1 MGSSPLPAAFL
12 RDLLGSILGIN
23 MTNTVAIGIQW
34 GDEGKGKIV
43 DLMAPDVDVVAR
55 FQGGPNAGHTLV
67 LGDKKTVLNHIP
79 SGILHDD
86 TLCLIG
92 NGTVVDPFR
101 LVEEMDMLL
110 EAGIPVAERLKI
122 SDRCQL
128 ILPYHRDLDAAREAA
143 KGKGKIG
150 TTGKGI
156 GPCYED
162 KTARRGIRLV
172 DLTANDM
179 DERIDAN
186 IEYVNFMLTQYLK
199 AEPVNR
205 ADVEEALALA
215 KARLLPLAADVP
227 LILQKRIKAGDRV
240 LYEGAQGS
248 MLDVDHG
255 TYPFV
260 TSSNTVAGAAL
271 AGLGVGP
278 GQVDAVLGIC
288 KAYTTRVGSGP
299 FPTELYNA
307 DGMCDAENS
316 GKHMAEKGHEFGA
329 TTGRPR
335 RTGWFDGPVVQHAVR
350 INGVTGLAIT
360 KLDVLDGLA
369 EIKLCVGY
377 ELDGERL
384 ESIPACCSKLEA
396 VTPVY
401 ETLPGWP
408 ENTFG
413 ATSMDQLPS
422 NAVALLKRIEAVC
435 DCPVT
440 MLSTGPD
447 RNHIIHL

>member
-1 MGSSPLPAAFL
+1 
-12 RDLLGSILGIN
+12 

-43 DLMAPDVDVVAR
+43 DLMAPKMDVVAR

-128 ILPYHRDLDAAREAA
+128 ILPYHRTLDAAREAA
-143 KGKGKIG
+143 KGEGKIG

-172 DLTANDM
+172 DLTSPDLDA
-179 DERIDAN
+179 RIDAN
-186 IEYVNFMLTQYLK
+186 LEYVNFMLTHYFK
-199 AEPVNR
+199 AAPVNR
-205 ADVEEALALA
+205 ADVDEALELA
-215 KARLLPLAADVP
+215 RARLLPLAADVP
-227 LILQKRIKAGDRV
+227 LILQKRIKAGDQI

-288 KAYTTRVGSGP
+288 KAYTTRVGAGP

-307 DGMCDAENS
+307 EGMCDAKNA

-360 KLDVLDGLA
+360 KLDVLDGLD
-369 EIKLCVGY
+369 EVKLCTGY
-377 ELDGERL
+377 ELDGEVL
-384 ESIPACCSKLEA
+384 ESIPACCSQLDA
-396 VTPVY
+396 VTPIY
-401 ETLPGWP
+401 ETLPGWS

-413 ATSMDQLPS
+413 ATAMDQLPA
-422 NAVALLKRIEAVC
+422 NAVALLRRIEAVC
-435 DCPVT
+435 DCPVM

>member
-1 MGSSPLPAAFL
+1 
-12 RDLLGSILGIN
+12 

-43 DLMAPDVDVVAR
+43 DLMAPHVDVVAR

-79 SGILHDD
+79 SGVLHDD

-110 EAGIPVAERLKI
+110 AAGIPVPERLKI

-128 ILPYHRDLDAAREAA
+128 ILPYHRTLDAAREAA
-143 KGKGKIG
+143 KGEGKIG

-172 DLTANDM
+172 DLTSPDLDA
-179 DERIDAN
+179 RIDAN
-186 IEYVNFMLTQYLK
+186 LEYVNFMLTQYLK
-199 AEPVNR
+199 SEPVNR
-205 ADVEEALALA
+205 ADVDEALDLA
-215 KARLLPLAADVP
+215 KARLLPMAADVP
-227 LILQKRIKAGDRV
+227 LILQKRIKAGDQI

-288 KAYTTRVGSGP
+288 KAYTTRVGAGP

-307 DGMCDAENS
+307 EGMCDAENA
-316 GKHMAEKGHEFGA
+316 GKHMAEKGNEFGA

-335 RTGWFDGPVVQHAVR
+335 RTGWFDGAVVQHAVR

-360 KLDVLDGLA
+360 KMDVLDGLA
-369 EIKLCVGY
+369 EVKLCVGY

-384 ESIPACCSKLEA
+384 ESMPSCCNQLEK
-396 VTPVY
+396 VVPVY
-401 ETLPGWP
+401 ESLPGWS

-413 ATSMDQLPS
+413 ATSLDQLPA
-422 NAVALLKRIEAVC
+422 NAVSLLRRIEEVC

>member
-1 MGSSPLPAAFL
+1 
-12 RDLLGSILGIN
+12 

-43 DLMAPDVDVVAR
+43 DLLAPQMDVVAR

-67 LGDKKTVLNHIP
+67 IGNQKTVLNHIP
-79 SGILHDD
+79 SGILHENI
-86 TLCLIG
+86 LSLIG

-101 LVEEMDMLL
+101 LVEELDMLL
-110 EAGIPVAERLKI
+110 AAGIPVADRLRI

-128 ILPYHRDLDAAREAA
+128 ILPYHRALDAAREAA
-143 KGKGKIG
+143 KGKAKIG
-150 TTGKGI
+150 TTGRGI

-172 DLTANDM
+172 DLTSESLDK
-179 DERIDAN
+179 RIDEN
-186 IEYVNFMLTQYLK
+186 LRFVNFMLTEFLGAEAVSK
-199 AEPVNR
+199 ASVM
-205 ADVEEALALA
+205 EALDLA
-215 KARLLPLAADVP
+215 KARLLPLAADVAM
-227 LILQKRIKAGDRV
+227 ILHQRIEAGDNI

-278 GQVDAVLGIC
+278 GQVDEVLGIC
-288 KAYTTRVGSGP
+288 KAYTTRVGAGP

-307 DGMCDAENS
+307 EGMEDVA
-316 GKHMAEKGHEFGA
+316 GQHMAEKGQEFGA

-335 RTGWFDGPVVQHAVR
+335 RTGWFDAVVVQHAVR
-350 INGVTGLAIT
+350 INGITGLAVT
-360 KLDVLDGLA
+360 KLDVLDGLK
-369 EIKLCVGY
+369 EVKLCTAY
-377 ELDGERL
+377 EHHGERL
-384 ESIPACCSKLEA
+384 NAIPACAKALAEC
-396 VTPVY
+396 TPVY
-401 ETLPGWP
+401 ETLPGWS

-413 ATSMDQLPS
+413 LTDTTALPD
-422 NAVALLKRIEAVC
+422 AAKALLKRIEEVC
-435 DCPVT
+435 GCPVK

-447 RNHIIHL
+447 RDHICHL

>member
-1 MGSSPLPAAFL
+1 
-12 RDLLGSILGIN
+12 

-43 DLMAPDVDVVAR
+43 DLLAPNVDVVAR

-67 LGDKKTVLNHIP
+67 IGDKKTVLNHIP
-79 SGILHDD
+79 SGILHED

-92 NGTVVDPFR
+92 NGTVLDPFR
-101 LVEEMDMLL
+101 LVEEIDMLL
-110 EAGIPVAERLKI
+110 DAKIPVYQRMLI

-128 ILPYHRDLDAAREAA
+128 ILPYHRALDAAREAA

-150 TTGKGI
+150 TTGRGI

-162 KTARRGIRLV
+162 KTARRGIRLI
-172 DLTANDM
+172 DLES
-179 DERIDAN
+179 DELDAKIDAN
-186 IEYVNFMLTQYLK
+186 LEYVNFMLTQYYH
-199 AEPVNR
+199 AEPVAR
-205 ADVEEALALA
+205 AEVDKALDLA
-215 KARLLPLAADVP
+215 KQRLLRLAADVP
-227 LILQKRIKAGDRV
+227 LILQKRIKAGDSI

-278 GQVDAVLGIC
+278 GQVDEVLGIC
-288 KAYTTRVGSGP
+288 KAYTTRVGAGP

-307 DGMCDAENS
+307 EGMEDAS
-316 GKHMAEKGHEFGA
+316 GQHMAEKGQEFGA

-335 RTGWFDGPVVQHAVR
+335 RTGWFDAVVVQHAVR

-360 KLDVLDGLA
+360 KLDVLDGL
-369 EIKLCVGY
+369 EEVKLCVAY
-377 ELDGERL
+377 ELDGKRV
-384 ESIPACCSKLEA
+384 ESIPACCKQLDRA
-396 VTPVY
+396 VPVY
-401 ETLPGWP
+401 ETLPGWS

-413 ATSMDQLPS
+413 AISFDDLPA
-422 NAVALLKRIEAVC
+422 NAVALLRRIEEVC
-435 DCPVT
+435 ECPVA

>member
-1 MGSSPLPAAFL
+1 
-12 RDLLGSILGIN
+12 

-43 DLMAPDVDVVAR
+43 DLLAPDIDVVAR

-67 LGDKKTVLNHIP
+67 IGDKKTVLNHIP
-79 SGILHDD
+79 SGVLHDE

-101 LVEEMDMLL
+101 LVEEMDMLVA
-110 EAGIPVAERLKI
+110 AGIPVADRLKI
-122 SDRCQL
+122 SERCQL
-128 ILPYHRDLDAAREAA
+128 ILPYHRTLDAAREVA
-143 KGKGKIG
+143 KGAGKIG

-162 KTARRGIRLV
+162 KTARRGIRLI
-172 DLTANDM
+172 DLAAD
-179 DERIDAN
+179 DLDARIDAN
-186 IEYVNFMLTQYLK
+186 LEYVNFMLTQYLK

-205 ADVEEALALA
+205 ADVDEAIDLA

-227 LILQKRIKAGDRV
+227 LILQRRIKAGDQI

-288 KAYTTRVGSGP
+288 KAYTTRVGAGP
-299 FPTELYNA
+299 FPTEQYNA
-307 DGMCDAENS
+307 DGMCDAKNA
-316 GKHMAEKGHEFGA
+316 GKHMAERGHEFGS

-360 KLDVLDGLA
+360 KLDVLDGLD
-369 EIKLCVGY
+369 EVKLCVGY
-377 ELDGERL
+377 ELNGELL
-384 ESIPACCSKLEA
+384 ESMPACCNKLEA

-401 ETLPGWP
+401 ETLPGWS

-413 ATSMDQLPS
+413 ATSLDQLPA
-422 NAVALLKRIEAVC
+422 NAKALLDRIEEVC
-435 DCPVT
+435 ECPIT

-447 RNHIIHL
+447 RGHIIHL

>member
-1 MGSSPLPAAFL
+1 MS
-12 RDLLGSILGIN
+12 
-23 MTNTVAIGIQW
+23 NTVAIGIQW

-43 DLMAPDVDVVAR
+43 DLLAPKMDVVAR

-67 LGDKKTVLNHIP
+67 IGNETTVLNHIP
-79 SGILHDD
+79 SGILHAD
-86 TLCLIG
+86 TLSLIG

-101 LVEEMDMLL
+101 LVEEMDMLVA
-110 EAGIPVAERLKI
+110 AGVPVSERLRI

-128 ILPYHRDLDAAREAA
+128 ILPYHRALDAAREAA
-143 KGKGKIG
+143 KGKAKIG
-150 TTGKGI
+150 TTGRGI

-172 DLTANDM
+172 DLTCEDLDARL
-179 DERIDAN
+179 DENLR
-186 IEYVNFMLTQYLK
+186 YVNFMLTEFLGAK
-199 AEPVNR
+199 PVSR
-205 ADVEEALALA
+205 EEVIVALDLA
-215 KARLLPLAADVP
+215 RERLLPLAADVT
-227 LILQKRIKAGDRV
+227 LILHKRIKAGDRV
-240 LYEGAQGS
+240 LFEGAQGS

-278 GQVDAVLGIC
+278 GQIDGVLGIC
-288 KAYTTRVGSGP
+288 KAYTTRVGAGP

-307 DGMCDAENS
+307 EGMCDVDNA
-316 GKHMAEKGHEFGA
+316 GKHMAERGHEFGA

-335 RTGWFDGPVVQHAVR
+335 RTGWFDGIVVQHAVR

-360 KLDVLDGLA
+360 KIDVLDGLA
-369 EIKLCVGY
+369 EVKLCVGY
-377 ELDGERL
+377 EKDGERL
-384 ESIPACCSKLEA
+384 ESIPADCKALEA
-396 VTPVY
+396 CAPVY
-401 ETLPGWP
+401 ETLPGWS

-413 ATSMDQLPS
+413 ATSLDQLPE
-422 NAVALLKRIEAVC
+422 NAKVLLKRIEEIC
-435 DCPVT
+435 ECPIT

-447 RNHIIHL
+447 RDHIIHL

>member
-1 MGSSPLPAAFL
+1 
-12 RDLLGSILGIN
+12 

-43 DLMAPDVDVVAR
+43 DLLAPQVDVVAR

-67 LGDKKTVLNHIP
+67 IGDQKTVLNHIP
-79 SGILHDD
+79 SGILHED

-92 NGTVVDPFR
+92 NGTVVDPFH
-101 LVEEMDMLL
+101 LVEEMDTLIA
-110 EAGIPVAERLKI
+110 AGLPVSDRLKI
-122 SDRCQL
+122 SERCQL

-143 KGKGKIG
+143 KGKAKIG

-172 DLTANDM
+172 DLTSGDLDA
-179 DERIDAN
+179 RIN
-186 IEYVNFMLTQYLK
+186 VNLEYVNFMLTQYLGAK
-199 AEPVNR
+199 ATDRSEV
-205 ADVEEALALA
+205 DEALDLA
-215 KARLLPLAADVP
+215 RERLLPLAADVP
-227 LILQKRIKAGDRV
+227 LILQRHIKAGDSV

-307 DGMCDAENS
+307 EGMNCPS
-316 GKHMAEKGHEFGA
+316 GKHMAERGQEFGA

-360 KLDVLDGLA
+360 KLDVLDGLD
-369 EIKLCVGY
+369 EVKLCVAY
-377 ELDGERL
+377 ELNGERL
-384 ESIPACCSKLEA
+384 ESIPACCNQLDD
-396 VTPVY
+396 VVPVY
-401 ETLPGWP
+401 EILPGWN

-413 ATSMDQLPS
+413 ATSMDQLPA
-422 NAVALLKRIEAVC
+422 NAVALLKRIEEVC
-435 DCPVT
+435 ECPIA

-447 RNHIIHL
+447 RNHIIHLS

>member
-1 MGSSPLPAAFL
+1 
-12 RDLLGSILGIN
+12 
-23 MTNTVAIGIQW
+23 MTNTIAIGIQW

-43 DLMAPDVDVVAR
+43 DLLAPKMDVVAR

-67 LGDKKTVLNHIP
+67 IGDQKTVLNHIP
-79 SGILHDD
+79 SGILHANI
-86 TLCLIG
+86 LSLIG

-101 LVEEMDMLL
+101 LVEELDMLIA
-110 EAGIPVAERLKI
+110 AGIPVAERLRI

-128 ILPYHRDLDAAREAA
+128 ILPYHRALDAAREVA
-143 KGKGKIG
+143 KGEAKIG
-150 TTGKGI
+150 TTGRGI

-172 DLTANDM
+172 DLNAD
-179 DERIDAN
+179 DLDARIDEN
-186 IEYVNFMLTQYLK
+186 LRYVNFMLVEFLGAEAVSK
-199 AEPVNR
+199 AAV
-205 ADVEEALALA
+205 VEALDLA
-215 KARLLPLAADVP
+215 RERLLPLAADVP
-227 LILQKRIKAGDRV
+227 LILHENIKAGKNI

-278 GQVDAVLGIC
+278 EQVDEVLGIC

-307 DGMCDAENS
+307 DGMEDAS
-316 GKHMAEKGHEFGA
+316 GQHMAEKGQEFGA

-335 RTGWFDGPVVQHAVR
+335 RTGWFDAVVVQHAVR

-360 KLDVLDGLA
+360 KLDVLDGL
-369 EIKLCVGY
+369 EEVKLCVGY
-377 ELDGERL
+377 EHHGRRL
-384 ESIPACCSKLEA
+384 QSIPACAKALSEC
-396 VTPVY
+396 VPVY
-401 ETLPGWP
+401 ETLAGWS

-413 ATSMDQLPS
+413 LTDVNKLPE
-422 NAVALLKRIEAVC
+422 AAKKLLQRIEEVC
-435 DCPVT
+435 GSPVK

-447 RNHIIHL
+447 RDHICHL

>member
-1 MGSSPLPAAFL
+1 
-12 RDLLGSILGIN
+12 
-23 MTNTVAIGIQW
+23 MTNNTVAIGIQW

-43 DLMAPDVDVVAR
+43 DLLAPDVDVVAR
-55 FQGGPNAGHTLV
+55 FQGGPNAGHTLII
-67 LGDKKTVLNHIP
+67 GDQKTVLNHIP
-79 SGILHDD
+79 SGILHAD

-92 NGTVVDPFR
+92 NGTVVDPFH
-101 LVEEMDMLL
+101 LVEEMDKLL
-110 EAGIPVAERLKI
+110 AADIPVADRLKI
-122 SDRCQL
+122 SERCQL
-128 ILPYHRDLDAAREAA
+128 ILPYHEALDAAREAA
-143 KGKGKIG
+143 KGKDKIG

-162 KTARRGIRLV
+162 KTARRGIRLI
-172 DLTANDM
+172 DLTSADLNA
-179 DERIDAN
+179 RIESN
-186 IEYVNFMLTQYLK
+186 LEYVNFMLTQYLK
-199 AEPVNR
+199 AAPVAR
-205 ADVEEALALA
+205 ADVDKALDLA
-215 KARLLPLAADVP
+215 RQRLLPLAADVP
-227 LILQKRIKAGDRV
+227 LILQKAIKAGQKV

-288 KAYTTRVGSGP
+288 KAYTTRVGAGP

-307 DGMCDAENS
+307 DGMCDVENA
-316 GKHMAEKGHEFGA
+316 GKHMAERGHEFGA

-335 RTGWFDGPVVQHAVR
+335 RTGWFDAPVVQHAVR

-360 KLDVLDGLA
+360 KLDVLDGLD
-369 EIKLCVGY
+369 EVKLCVAY
-377 ELDGERL
+377 ELNGERL
-384 ESIPACCSKLEA
+384 ESIPACCNQLDA
-396 VTPVY
+396 VIPVY
-401 ETLPGWP
+401 ETLPGWS

-413 ATSMDQLPS
+413 ATSMDQLPA
-422 NAVALLKRIEAVC
+422 NAKALLKRIEAVC
-435 DCPVT
+435 ECPIT

-447 RNHIIHL
+447 RGHIIHL

>member
-1 MGSSPLPAAFL
+1 
-12 RDLLGSILGIN
+12 

-43 DLMAPDVDVVAR
+43 DLLAPDVDVVAR
-55 FQGGPNAGHTLV
+55 FQGGPNAGHTLII
-67 LGDKKTVLNHIP
+67 GDQKTVLNHIP
-79 SGILHDD
+79 SGILHED

-92 NGTVVDPFR
+92 NGTVVDPFH
-101 LVEEMDMLL
+101 LVEEMDKLL
-110 EAGIPVAERLKI
+110 VAGIPVAERLKI
-122 SDRCQL
+122 SERCQL
-128 ILPYHRDLDAAREAA
+128 ILPYHEALDAAREAA
-143 KGKGKIG
+143 KGKDKIG

-162 KTARRGIRLV
+162 KTARRGIRLI
-172 DLTANDM
+172 DLIADDLDARINANLK
-179 DERIDAN
+179 
-186 IEYVNFMLTQYLK
+186 YVNFMLVEYLK
-199 AEPVNR
+199 AEPVSR
-205 ADVEEALALA
+205 EKVDEALDLA
-215 KARLLPLAADVP
+215 RARLLPLAADVP
-227 LILQKRIKAGDRV
+227 LILQRRIKAGDSI

-278 GQVDAVLGIC
+278 GQVDSVLGIC

-307 DGMCDAENS
+307 EGMNCPS
-316 GKHMAEKGHEFGA
+316 GKHMAERGNEFGA

-335 RTGWFDGPVVQHAVR
+335 RTGWFDAPVVQHAVR

-360 KLDVLDGLA
+360 KLDVLDGL
-369 EIKLCVGY
+369 EEVKLCVGY

-384 ESIPACCSKLEA
+384 ESIPACCNQLEA

-401 ETLPGWP
+401 ETLPGWS

-413 ATSMDQLPS
+413 ATSLDQLPS
-422 NAVALLKRIEAVC
+422 NAVALLKRIESVC
-435 DCPVT
+435 ECPIA

-447 RNHIIHL
+447 RTHIIHFS

>member
-1 MGSSPLPAAFL
+1 
-12 RDLLGSILGIN
+12 

-43 DLMAPDVDVVAR
+43 DLLAPKMDVVAR

-67 LGDKKTVLNHIP
+67 IGDQKTVLNHIP
-79 SGILHDD
+79 SGILHSNI
-86 TLCLIG
+86 LSLIG

-101 LVEEMDMLL
+101 LVEELDMLL
-110 EAGIPVAERLKI
+110 EADIPVNDRLRI

-128 ILPYHRDLDAAREAA
+128 ILPYHRALDAAREAA

-150 TTGKGI
+150 TTGRGI

-172 DLTANDM
+172 DLTAD
-179 DERIDAN
+179 DLDARIDEN
-186 IEYVNFMLTQYLK
+186 LRYVNFMLVEFLG
-199 AEPVNR
+199 AEAVSK
-205 ADVEEALALA
+205 ADVIEALDLA
-215 KARLLPLAADVP
+215 RERLLPLAADVP
-227 LILQKRIKAGDRV
+227 LLLHQNIKAGKNI

-260 TSSNTVAGAAL
+260 TSSNTVSGAAL

-278 GQVDAVLGIC
+278 GQVDEVLGIC
-288 KAYTTRVGSGP
+288 KAYTTRVGAGP

-307 DGMCDAENS
+307 DGMEDAS
-316 GKHMAEKGHEFGA
+316 GQHMAEKGQEFGA

-335 RTGWFDGPVVQHAVR
+335 RTGWFDAVVVQHAVR

-360 KLDVLDGLA
+360 KLDVLDGL
-369 EIKLCVGY
+369 EEVKLCVAY
-377 ELDGERL
+377 EHNGERL
-384 ESIPACCSKLEA
+384 ESIPACAKALSECK
-396 VTPVY
+396 PVY
-401 ETLPGWP
+401 ETLAGWSD
-408 ENTFG
+408 NTFG
-413 ATSMDQLPS
+413 LTDVAALPK
-422 NAVALLKRIEAVC
+422 AAAALLKRIKEVC
-435 DCPVT
+435 GSPVT

-447 RNHIIHL
+447 RDHICHL

>member
-1 MGSSPLPAAFL
+1 MA
-12 RDLLGSILGIN
+12 
-23 MTNTVAIGIQW
+23 NTVAIGIQW

-43 DLMAPDVDVVAR
+43 DLLAPKMDVVAR

-67 LGDKKTVLNHIP
+67 IGNETTVLNHIP
-79 SGILHDD
+79 SGILHAD
-86 TLCLIG
+86 TLSLIG

-110 EAGIPVAERLKI
+110 AADVPVLDRLRI

-128 ILPYHRDLDAAREAA
+128 ILPYHRALDAAREAA
-143 KGKGKIG
+143 KGEAKIG
-150 TTGKGI
+150 TTGRGI

-162 KTARRGIRLV
+162 KTARRGIRLT
-172 DLTANDM
+172 DLTSDTLDARL
-179 DERIDAN
+179 DENLRY
-186 IEYVNFMLTQYLK
+186 ENFMLTEFLG
-199 AEPVNR
+199 AEPVSREANI
-205 ADVEEALALA
+205 EALDLA
-215 KARLLPLAADVP
+215 RDRLLPLAADVP
-227 LILQKRIKAGDRV
+227 LILHQRSKAGDRI
-240 LYEGAQGS
+240 LFEGAQGS

-260 TSSNTVAGAAL
+260 TSSNTVSGAAL

-278 GQVDAVLGIC
+278 GQIDEVLGIC

-307 DGMCDAENS
+307 DGMCDSDHS

-335 RTGWFDGPVVQHAVR
+335 RTGWFDAVVVQHAVR

-360 KLDVLDGLA
+360 KLDVLDGLT
-369 EIKLCVGY
+369 EVKLCVAY
-377 ELDGERL
+377 EKGGERL
-384 ESIPACCSKLEA
+384 HSIPSDCGALDEC
-396 VTPVY
+396 TPVY
-401 ETLPGWP
+401 ETLSGWS

-413 ATSMDQLPS
+413 ATSLDQLPD
-422 NAVALLKRIEAVC
+422 NAKALLKRIEEIC
-435 DCPVT
+435 ECPVT

-447 RNHIIHL
+447 RDHIIHL

>member
-1 MGSSPLPAAFL
+1 
-12 RDLLGSILGIN
+12 

-43 DLMAPDVDVVAR
+43 DLLAPKVDVVAR

-67 LGDKKTVLNHIP
+67 IGDKKTVLNHIP
-79 SGILHDD
+79 SGILHED

-101 LVEEMDMLL
+101 LVEEIDMLL
-110 EAGIPVAERLKI
+110 DAGIPVFQRMLI

-128 ILPYHRDLDAAREAA
+128 ILPYHRALDAAREAA
-143 KGKGKIG
+143 KGKGKLG
-150 TTGKGI
+150 TTGRGI

-162 KTARRGIRLV
+162 KTARRGIRLI
-172 DLTANDM
+172 DLASDELDAKINANL
-179 DERIDAN
+179 
-186 IEYVNFMLTQYLK
+186 EYVNFMLTQYYH
-199 AEPVNR
+199 AEPVTR
-205 ADVEEALALA
+205 AEVDKALDLA
-215 KARLLPLAADVP
+215 KQRLLSLAADVP
-227 LILQKRIKAGDRV
+227 VILQKRIKAGDSI

-278 GQVDAVLGIC
+278 GQVDEVLGIC
-288 KAYTTRVGSGP
+288 KAYTTRVGAGP

-307 DGMCDAENS
+307 EGMEDAS
-316 GKHMAEKGHEFGA
+316 GQHMAEKGQEFGA

-335 RTGWFDGPVVQHAVR
+335 RTGWYDGVVVQHAVR

-360 KLDVLDGLA
+360 KLDVLDGL
-369 EIKLCVGY
+369 EEVKLCVAY
-377 ELDGERL
+377 ELDGKRL
-384 ESIPACCSKLEA
+384 QSIPACCSELDRA
-396 VTPVY
+396 VPVY
-401 ETLPGWP
+401 ESLPGWP

-413 ATSMDQLPS
+413 ATSFDALPA
-422 NAVALLKRIEAVC
+422 NAVALLKRIEEVC
-435 DCPVT
+435 ECPVV

>member
-1 MGSSPLPAAFL
+1 
-12 RDLLGSILGIN
+12 

-92 NGTVVDPFR
+92 NGTVVDPKR

-172 DLTANDM
+172 DLLSDDL

-199 AEPVNR
+199 AEPVNC
-205 ADVEEALALA
+205 AEVDKMIKLA
-215 KARLLPLAADVP
+215 KERLLPLAADVP
-227 LILQKRIKAGDRV
+227 LILQKRIKAGDRI

-288 KAYTTRVGSGP
+288 KAYTTRVGAGP

-307 DGMCDAENS
+307 DGMCDAEKA
-316 GKHMAEKGHEFGA
+316 GKHMAENGHEFGA

-369 EIKLCVGY
+369 EVKLCVAY

-384 ESIPACCSKLEA
+384 ESIPACCNQLEKA
-396 VTPVY
+396 EPVY
-401 ETLPGWP
+401 EMLPGWS
-408 ENTFG
+408 EKTFG
-413 ATSMDQLPS
+413 ATSMDQLPA
-422 NAVALLKRIEAVC
+422 NAVALLKRIEEVC
-435 DCPVT
+435 GCPVT

>member
-1 MGSSPLPAAFL
+1 MPAPQTA
-12 RDLLGSILGIN
+12 RYEMSNI
-23 MTNTVAIGIQW
+23 VAIGIQW

-43 DLMAPDVDVVAR
+43 DLLAPEMDVVAR

-67 LGDKKTVLNHIP
+67 IGSQKTVLNHIP
-79 SGILHDD
+79 SGILHENI
-86 TLCLIG
+86 LSLIG

-110 EAGIPVAERLKI
+110 AAGVPIQERLRI

-128 ILPYHRDLDAAREAA
+128 ILPYHRALDAAREAA
-143 KGKGKIG
+143 KGKDKIG
-150 TTGKGI
+150 TTGRGI

-172 DLTANDM
+172 DLTSSGLDARL
-179 DERIDAN
+179 DENLR
-186 IEYVNFMLTQYLK
+186 YVNFMLSEFFGAKPVEK
-199 AEPVNR
+199 AEVIK
-205 ADVEEALALA
+205 ALDLA
-215 KARLLPLAADVP
+215 RERLLPLAADVS
-227 LILQKRIKAGDRV
+227 LILHEQAKAGKNI
-240 LYEGAQGS
+240 LFEGAQGS

-278 GQVDAVLGIC
+278 NQVDEVLGIC
-288 KAYTTRVGSGP
+288 KAYTTRVGAGP

-307 DGMCDAENS
+307 EGMCDEKNA
-316 GKHMAEKGHEFGA
+316 GKHMAEKGQEFGA

-335 RTGWFDGPVVQHAVR
+335 RTGWFDAVVVQHAVR

-360 KLDVLDGLA
+360 KLDVLDGL
-369 EIKLCVGY
+369 EEVNLCIAY
-377 ELDGERL
+377 ERDGIRVN
-384 ESIPACCSKLEA
+384 SIPADCQALAEC
-396 VTPVY
+396 TPVY
-401 ETLPGWP
+401 ETLPGWS
-408 ENTFG
+408 ETTFG
-413 ATSMDQLPS
+413 TTTREQIPA
-422 NAVALLKRIEAVC
+422 NAMRLLKRIAEVC
-435 DCPVT
+435 ECPVS

-447 RNHIIHL
+447 REHIIRLD

>member
-1 MGSSPLPAAFL
+1 MS
-12 RDLLGSILGIN
+12 
-23 MTNTVAIGIQW
+23 NTIAVGIQW

-43 DLMAPDVDVVAR
+43 DLLTPEVDVVAR

-67 LGDKKTVLNHIP
+67 IGDKKTVLNHIP
-79 SGILHDD
+79 SGVLHDD

-101 LVEEMDMLL
+101 LVEEMDMLIA
-110 EAGIPVAERLKI
+110 AGIPVAERLKI

-128 ILPYHRDLDAAREAA
+128 ILPYHRALDAAREAA
-143 KGKGKIG
+143 KGKEKIG

-162 KTARRGIRLV
+162 KTARRGIRLI
-172 DLTANDM
+172 DLTSPDLDA
-179 DERIDAN
+179 RIDAN
-186 IEYVNFMLTQYLK
+186 LEYVNFMMTQYLN
-199 AEPVNR
+199 AAPVTR
-205 ADVEEALALA
+205 ADVDVALDLA
-215 KARLLPLAADVP
+215 KARMLPLAADVP
-227 LILQKRIKAGDRV
+227 LILQKRIKAGDRI

-307 DGMCDAENS
+307 EGMCDAENA
-316 GKHMAEKGHEFGA
+316 GKHMAEKGQEFGA

-335 RTGWFDGPVVQHAVR
+335 RTGWFDAPVVQHAVR
-350 INGVTGLAIT
+350 INGVTDLAIT

-369 EIKLCVGY
+369 EVKLCVAY

-384 ESIPACCSKLEA
+384 ESMPSCCHQMDKL
-396 VTPVY
+396 VPVY
-401 ETLPGWP
+401 ESMPGWS
-408 ENTFG
+408 ESTFG
-413 ATSMDQLPS
+413 ATSFDQIPS
-422 NAVALLKRIEAVC
+422 AAKALLARIEEVC
-435 DCPVT
+435 ECRVT

-447 RNHIIHL
+447 RDHIIRL

>member
-1 MGSSPLPAAFL
+1 
-12 RDLLGSILGIN
+12 

-43 DLMAPDVDVVAR
+43 DLLTPDVDVVAR

-67 LGDKKTVLNHIP
+67 IGDQKTVLNHIP
-79 SGILHDD
+79 SGILHEN
-86 TLCLIG
+86 TACLIG
-92 NGTVVDPFR
+92 NGTVVDPFH
-101 LVEEMDMLL
+101 LVEEMDTLI

-122 SDRCQL
+122 SERCQL
-128 ILPYHRDLDAAREAA
+128 ILPYHRALDAAREAA
-143 KGKGKIG
+143 KGKDKIG

-172 DLTANDM
+172 DLMSDTLDARINANL
-179 DERIDAN
+179 
-186 IEYVNFMLTQYLK
+186 EYVNFMLVEYLK
-199 AEPVNR
+199 AEAIDR
-205 ADVEEALALA
+205 SDVDKALDLA
-215 KARLLPLAADVP
+215 RARLLPLAADVP
-227 LILQKRIKAGDRV
+227 LILQRHIKAGDSV

-278 GQVDAVLGIC
+278 GQVDDVLGIC
-288 KAYTTRVGSGP
+288 KAYTTRVGAGP

-307 DGMCDAENS
+307 EGMDCPS
-316 GKHMAEKGHEFGA
+316 GKHMAEKGNEFGA

-360 KLDVLDGLA
+360 KLDVLDGLD
-369 EIKLCVGY
+369 EVKLCVAY

-384 ESIPACCSKLEA
+384 ESIPACCHQLDA
-396 VTPVY
+396 VVPVY
-401 ETLPGWP
+401 ETLPGWS

-413 ATSMDQLPS
+413 ATAMNQLPA

-435 DCPVT
+435 ECPIA

-447 RNHIIHL
+447 RNHIIHLH

>member
-1 MGSSPLPAAFL
+1 
-12 RDLLGSILGIN
+12 

-43 DLMAPDVDVVAR
+43 DLLAPNIDVVAR

-67 LGDKKTVLNHIP
+67 IGNQKTVLNHIP

-110 EAGIPVAERLKI
+110 AAGIPVPDRLKI
-122 SDRCQL
+122 SERCQL
-128 ILPYHRDLDAAREAA
+128 ILPYHRALDAAREAA
-143 KGKGKIG
+143 KGEGKIG

-172 DLTANDM
+172 DLASD
-179 DERIDAN
+179 DLDARIDAN
-186 IEYVNFMLTQYLK
+186 LEYVNFMLTQYLK

-205 ADVEEALALA
+205 ADVDEAIELA

-227 LILQKRIKAGDRV
+227 LILQRCIKAGDQV

-288 KAYTTRVGSGP
+288 KAYTTRVGAGP

-307 DGMCDAENS
+307 DGMCDAQNS
-316 GKHMAEKGHEFGA
+316 GKHMAERGHEFGA

-360 KLDVLDGLA
+360 KLDVLDGLD
-369 EIKLCVGY
+369 EVKLCTGY
-377 ELDGERL
+377 ELNGEVL
-384 ESIPACCSKLEA
+384 ESMPACCNQLDLI
-396 VTPVY
+396 TPVY
-401 ETLPGWP
+401 ETLPGWS

-413 ATSMDQLPS
+413 ATSMDQLPES
-422 NAVALLKRIEAVC
+422 AKALLKRIEEVC
-435 DCPVT
+435 GCPIT

-447 RNHIIHL
+447 RGHIIHM

>member
-1 MGSSPLPAAFL
+1 
-12 RDLLGSILGIN
+12 

-43 DLMAPDVDVVAR
+43 DLLAPKMDVVAR

-67 LGDKKTVLNHIP
+67 LGDQKTVLNHIP
-79 SGILHDD
+79 SGILHDNI
-86 TLCLIG
+86 LSLIG

-101 LVEEMDMLL
+101 LVEELDMLL
-110 EAGIPVAERLKI
+110 AADIPVNDRLRI

-128 ILPYHRDLDAAREAA
+128 ILPYHRALDAAREAA
-143 KGKGKIG
+143 KGKAKIG
-150 TTGKGI
+150 TTGRGI

-172 DLTANDM
+172 DLNADDLNA
-179 DERIDAN
+179 RIDEN
-186 IEYVNFMLTQYLK
+186 LRYVNFMLVEFLGAK
-199 AEPVNR
+199 AVSKESV
-205 ADVEEALALA
+205 VEALDLA
-215 KARLLPLAADVP
+215 RERLLPLAADVP
-227 LILQKRIKAGDRV
+227 LILHQNIKAGKNI

-260 TSSNTVAGAAL
+260 TSSNTVSGAAL

-278 GQVDAVLGIC
+278 KEVDEVLGIC
-288 KAYTTRVGSGP
+288 KAYTTRVGAGP

-307 DGMCDAENS
+307 DGMCDDKNA
-316 GKHMAEKGHEFGA
+316 GKHMAEKGQEFGA

-335 RTGWFDGPVVQHAVR
+335 RTGWFDAVVVQHAVR

-360 KLDVLDGLA
+360 KLDVLDGLD
-369 EIKLCVGY
+369 EVKLCVAY
-377 ELDGERL
+377 EHHGERL
-384 ESIPACCSKLEA
+384 ESIPACAKALEDC
-396 VTPVY
+396 TPVY
-401 ETLPGWP
+401 ETLAGWS
-408 ENTFG
+408 EHTFG
-413 ATSMDQLPS
+413 LTDVAALPK
-422 NAVALLKRIEAVC
+422 AAKDLLKRIEEVC
-435 DCPVT
+435 ACPVT

-447 RNHIIHL
+447 RNHICHF

>member
-1 MGSSPLPAAFL
+1 
-12 RDLLGSILGIN
+12 
-23 MTNTVAIGIQW
+23 MTNIVAIGIQW

-43 DLMAPDVDVVAR
+43 DLLAPEMDVVAR

-67 LGDKKTVLNHIP
+67 IGDQKTVLNHIP
-79 SGILHDD
+79 SGILHDQ
-86 TLCLIG
+86 THCLIG

-101 LVEEMDMLL
+101 LVEEMDMLIA
-110 EAGIPVAERLKI
+110 AGIPVVERLHI

-143 KGKGKIG
+143 KGKAKIG

-162 KTARRGIRLV
+162 KTARRGIRLI
-172 DLTANDM
+172 DLAA
-179 DERIDAN
+179 DELDARIDSN
-186 IEYVNFMLTQYLK
+186 LDYVNFMLTQYLGAK
-199 AEPVNR
+199 PVDR
-205 ADVEEALALA
+205 AAVDEALALA

-227 LILQKRIKAGDRV
+227 LMLQRHIQAGDSV

-278 GQVDAVLGIC
+278 GQVDEVLGIC
-288 KAYTTRVGSGP
+288 KAYTTRVGAGP

-307 DGMCDAENS
+307 DGMDCPS
-316 GKHMAEKGHEFGA
+316 GKHMAERGQEFGA

-360 KLDVLDGLA
+360 KLDVLDGLD
-369 EIKLCVGY
+369 EVKVCVGY

-384 ESIPACCSKLEA
+384 ASIPACCSQLER
-396 VTPVY
+396 VTPIY
-401 ETLPGWP
+401 ETLPGWQSS
-408 ENTFG
+408 TFG
-413 ATSMDQLPS
+413 ATSLDQLPA

-435 DCPVT
+435 GAPVT

-447 RNHIIHL
+447 REHIIRL

>member
-1 MGSSPLPAAFL
+1 
-12 RDLLGSILGIN
+12 

-43 DLMAPDVDVVAR
+43 DLLAPKMDVVAR

-67 LGDKKTVLNHIP
+67 IGNETTVLNHIP
-79 SGILHDD
+79 SGILHAD
-86 TLCLIG
+86 TLSLIG

-101 LVEEMDMLL
+101 LVEELDMLI
-110 EAGIPVAERLKI
+110 AADVPVLDRLRI

-128 ILPYHRDLDAAREAA
+128 ILPYHRALDAAREVA
-143 KGKGKIG
+143 KGKAKIG
-150 TTGKGI
+150 TTGRGI

-172 DLTANDM
+172 DLTSDDLDARL
-179 DERIDAN
+179 DEN
-186 IEYVNFMLTQYLK
+186 LHYVNFMLTEFLG
-199 AEPVNR
+199 AEPVSKE
-205 ADVEEALALA
+205 DVIEALDLA
-215 KARLLPLAADVP
+215 RERLLPLAADVT
-227 LILQKRIKAGDRV
+227 LILHNRIKAGDRI
-240 LYEGAQGS
+240 LFEGAQGS

-278 GQVDAVLGIC
+278 GQVDEVLGIC
-288 KAYTTRVGSGP
+288 KAYTTRVGAGP

-307 DGMCDAENS
+307 DGMEDAS
-316 GKHMAEKGHEFGA
+316 GQHMAEKGHEFGA

-335 RTGWFDGPVVQHAVR
+335 RTGWFDGVVVQHAVR

-360 KLDVLDGLA
+360 KLDVLDGL
-369 EIKLCVGY
+369 EEVKLCVGY
-377 ELDGERL
+377 EKDGERL
-384 ESIPACCSKLEA
+384 DSIPADCNALEA
-396 VTPVY
+396 CTPVY
-401 ETLPGWP
+401 ETLPGWS

-413 ATSMDQLPS
+413 ATSLDQLPES
-422 NAVALLKRIEAVC
+422 AKDLLKRIETIC
-435 DCPVT
+435 ECPVT

-447 RNHIIHL
+447 RDHIIHL

>member
-1 MGSSPLPAAFL
+1 MA
-12 RDLLGSILGIN
+12 
-23 MTNTVAIGIQW
+23 NTVAIGIQW

-43 DLMAPDVDVVAR
+43 DLLAPKMDVVAR

-67 LGDKKTVLNHIP
+67 IGNETTVLNHIP

-86 TLCLIG
+86 TLSLIG

-101 LVEEMDMLL
+101 LVEELDMLI
-110 EAGIPVAERLKI
+110 AADVPVLDRLRI

-128 ILPYHRDLDAAREAA
+128 ILPYHRALDAAREAA
-143 KGKGKIG
+143 KGEAKIG
-150 TTGKGI
+150 TTGRGI

-172 DLTANDM
+172 DLTSDDLDARL
-179 DERIDAN
+179 DEN
-186 IEYVNFMLTQYLK
+186 LHYVNFMLTEFLG
-199 AEPVNR
+199 AEAVSK
-205 ADVEEALALA
+205 ADVIEALDLA
-215 KARLLPLAADVP
+215 RERLLPLAADVT
-227 LILQKRIKAGDRV
+227 LILHNRIKAGDRI
-240 LYEGAQGS
+240 LFEGAQGS

-260 TSSNTVAGAAL
+260 TSSNTVSGAAL

-278 GQVDAVLGIC
+278 GQVDEVLGIC
-288 KAYTTRVGSGP
+288 KAYTTRVGAGP

-307 DGMCDAENS
+307 EGMCDAQNS
-316 GKHMAEKGHEFGA
+316 GKHMAERGHEFGA

-335 RTGWFDGPVVQHAVR
+335 RTGWFDGVVVKHAVR

-360 KLDVLDGLA
+360 KLDVLDGL
-369 EIKLCVGY
+369 EEVKLCVGY
-377 ELDGERL
+377 EKDGERL
-384 ESIPACCSKLEA
+384 DSIPADCKALEA
-396 VTPVY
+396 CTPLY
-401 ETLPGWP
+401 ETLPGWS

-413 ATSMDQLPS
+413 ATSMDQLPES
-422 NAVALLKRIEAVC
+422 AKDLLKRIEKIC
-435 DCPVT
+435 ECPVT

-447 RNHIIHL
+447 RDHIIHL

>member
-1 MGSSPLPAAFL
+1 
-12 RDLLGSILGIN
+12 

-43 DLMAPDVDVVAR
+43 DLLAPQVDVVAR

-79 SGILHDD
+79 SGILHED

-101 LVEEMDMLL
+101 LVEEIDMLMD
-110 EAGIPVAERLKI
+110 AGIPVSRRLLI

-128 ILPYHRDLDAAREAA
+128 ILPYHRALDAAREAA

-150 TTGKGI
+150 TTGRGI

-162 KTARRGIRLV
+162 KTARRGIRLI
-172 DLTANDM
+172 DLTS
-179 DERIDAN
+179 DELDAKLDAN
-186 IEYVNFMLTQYLK
+186 LEYVNFMLTRYYH
-199 AEPVNR
+199 AEPVGR
-205 ADVEEALALA
+205 AEVDKALDLA
-215 KARLLPLAADVP
+215 KLRLLQLAADVP
-227 LILQKRIKAGDRV
+227 VILQKRIKAGDSI

-278 GQVDAVLGIC
+278 KQVDEVLGIC
-288 KAYTTRVGSGP
+288 KAYTTRVGAGP

-307 DGMCDAENS
+307 EGMEDAS
-316 GKHMAEKGHEFGA
+316 GRHMAEKGQEFGA

-335 RTGWFDGPVVQHAVR
+335 RTGWFDGAVVQHAVR

-360 KLDVLDGLA
+360 KLDVLDGL
-369 EIKLCVGY
+369 EEVKLCVAY
-377 ELDGERL
+377 ELDGKRI
-384 ESIPACCSKLEA
+384 ESIPACCEQLERA
-396 VTPVY
+396 VPVY
-401 ETLPGWP
+401 ESLPGWS

-413 ATSMDQLPS
+413 ATSFDALPA
-422 NAVALLKRIEAVC
+422 NAVALLKRIEEVC
-435 DCPVT
+435 ECPIA